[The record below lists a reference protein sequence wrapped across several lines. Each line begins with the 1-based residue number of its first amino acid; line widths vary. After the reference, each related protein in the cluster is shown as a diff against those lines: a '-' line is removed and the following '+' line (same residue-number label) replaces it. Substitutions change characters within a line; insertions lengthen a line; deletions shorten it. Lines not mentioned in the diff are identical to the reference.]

1 MHRVAVEDADAVCG
15 NAEAEATLFHLHNL
29 LLAEGGLLLLTAKS
43 PPNRWPLGLPDLASR
58 MQATATA
65 VIAAPD
71 DALLSAVLVKLF
83 ADRQISVPPALIPF
97 LAARMDRSF
106 AAAAALVEALDA
118 AALAEGRAVT
128 RPLAAA
134 VLDRLSRRPE

>member
-1 MHRVAVEDADAVCG
+1 
-15 NAEAEATLFHLHNL
+15 
-29 LLAEGGLLLLTAKS
+29 
-43 PPNRWPLGLPDLASR
+43 
-58 MQATATA
+58 
-65 VIAAPD
+65 
-71 DALLSAVLVKLF
+71 
-83 ADRQISVPPALIPF
+83 
-97 LAARMDRSF
+97 MDRSF